1 MRDEAAAA
9 LFKVREWQAVG
20 FFFKGTEAE
29 AGSAGLGDDE
39 AAVFDQEFA
48 SLGACAVWSRRGE
61 FFQMKWLVCGLARV
75 HI

>member
-29 AGSAGLGDDE
+29 ACGAGLRDDE
-39 AAVFDQEFA
+39 AAVFEQEFA
-48 SLGACAVWSRRGE
+48 SLDTCVVWSRRRE
-61 FFQMKWLVCGLARV
+61 FFQVK
-75 HI
+75 